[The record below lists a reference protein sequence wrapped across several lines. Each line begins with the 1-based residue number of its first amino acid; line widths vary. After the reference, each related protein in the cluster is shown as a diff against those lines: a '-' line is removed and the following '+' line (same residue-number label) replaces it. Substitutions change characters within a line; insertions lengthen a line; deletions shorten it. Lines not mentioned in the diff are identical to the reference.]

1 MQVRPEQLADHLA
14 RGLANVYT
22 VHGDEPLRAQEAADA
37 IRAATRAAGA
47 TERKVFVAS
56 GAWFDWSGVIGAS
69 QAMGLFA
76 DQQLVEIRIPSG
88 KPGKDG
94 GEALQRLAAE
104 AGPDS
109 RLLVHLPKLDWQQ
122 QKGAWFSALDAAG
135 VVIPADPIERNALPA
150 WLAKRLALQG
160 QRVESGAAG
169 ETTLAFMA
177 DRVEG
182 NLLAAHQ
189 EIQKLAL
196 LYPAGEIGFEQIESA
211 VLNVAR
217 YDVFRLGEAVLAGQ
231 AARALRML
239 DGLRAEGEAAVLVHW
254 TLAEDIR
261 GLKRVKDALAAGKPL
276 PLALREARVW
286 GAKERVF
293 ERAVTLMSESTLAHL
308 LDAAHVCDGLM
319 KGLKHPD
326 WPLDPWEA
334 LKRLV
339 LLLAE
344 QTARVGTKPIARM
357 ALTA

>member
-1 MQVRPEQLADHLA
+1 MQVRFEQLPDHLA

-37 IRAATRAAGA
+37 IRAAARAAGA

-76 DQQLVEIRIPSG
+76 DQQLIEIRIPSG

-109 RLLVHLPKLDWQQ
+109 RLLVHLPKLEWQQ

-135 VVIPADPIERNALPA
+135 VTIAADPIERNALPA
-150 WLAKRLALQG
+150 WLAKRLGAQG
-160 QRVESGAAG
+160 QRVEDGPAG

-196 LYPAGEIGFEQIESA
+196 LYPAGELTLIRSK
-211 VLNVAR
+211 AR
-217 YDVFRLGEAVLAGQ
+217 
-231 AARALRML
+231 
-239 DGLRAEGEAAVLVHW
+239 
-254 TLAEDIR
+254 
-261 GLKRVKDALAAGKPL
+261 
-276 PLALREARVW
+276 
-286 GAKERVF
+286 
-293 ERAVTLMSESTLAHL
+293 
-308 LDAAHVCDGLM
+308 C
-319 KGLKHPD
+319 
-326 WPLDPWEA
+326 
-334 LKRLV
+334 
-339 LLLAE
+339 
-344 QTARVGTKPIARM
+344 
-357 ALTA
+357 